1 MANVKISA
9 FAESDLREIWAY
21 VAENNPSAADKLLKE
36 LLQKIRLLADNPE
49 LGKERSEIVVN
60 LRSLPVR
67 KYIVFYSLN
76 EDAVEIYR
84 VLHASRN
91 IEEMFEDYFS
101 GLEE

>member
-9 FAESDLREIWAY
+9 FAEADLREIWTY
-21 VAENNPSAADKLLKE
+21 VAENNPSAADKLLRE

-49 LGKERSEIVVN
+49 LGKDRSEIIVN
-60 LRSLPVR
+60 LRSFPVR

-76 EDAVEIYR
+76 EDTVEIYR

-91 IEEMFEDYFS
+91 IGELFEDYFE
-101 GLEE
+101 GLDE